1 MKKPWTMIAKAGG
14 RLEVQLYEEIGRDVW
29 TGEGTTAKQFQ
40 EDLKAAG
47 DVSSIHLRVNSP
59 GGSVWDGISMY
70 NILLSHP
77 ATVSAQV
84 DGLAASI
91 ASVIIMAA
99 EEISMAANSMLMI
112 HNPYTVMGGDAHEM
126 RKMAETLDK
135 VKGSMITAYRRHT
148 KKTKEAVG
156 KMMDDETWLTAEEA
170 VESAFAVEIL
180 DPGETAGLAANL
192 ASPILARCKHVPRDL
207 AARLTARPASVSVP
221 DEERD
226 RLRLRADLLRRLP

>member
-1 MKKPWTMIAKAGG
+1 MKKPWTMLAKAGG
-14 RLEVQLYEEIGRDVW
+14 RLEVQLYEEIGRDMW

-77 ATVSAQV
+77 ATVTVTV

-91 ASVIIMAA
+91 ASVIIMAGS
-99 EEISMAANSMLMI
+99 EISMAANSMLMI

-156 KMMDDETWLTAEEA
+156 KIMDDETWLTAEEA
-170 VESAFAVEIL
+170 VDAGFVEEIL
-180 DPGETAGLAANL
+180 DPDETTDLAANL
-192 ASPILARCKHVPRDL
+192 ASPILARCRHVPAKL
-207 AARLTARPASVSVP
+207 AALAGAKAENRSTS
-221 DEERD
+221 EERD
-226 RLRLRADLLRRLP
+226 RQRLRLELLQRLP